1 MSAGHGDV
9 TAGTIGSRP
18 SNAPLATELAGASSH
33 AQVTPS
39 PDVNNAADNNP
50 MLAMITHT
58 FTALQAMASAMSNKK
73 DDSVT
78 YGLNNYYNS
87 SPMSRPSTSGYNLNP
102 DPVISQ
108 PRPQH

>member
-1 MSAGHGDV
+1 MVTSPRAQLGHDPVTHHWLPSSPAQAV
-9 TAGTIGSRP
+9 TAQVT
-18 SNAPLATELAGASSH
+18 